1 MNSPLL
7 PLVCMGISFKDHET
21 RCCIFGS
28 YALHTDPKSEAILDV
43 CQFEDEMTR
52 DRSPRVQV
60 VWVLEY

>member
-1 MNSPLL
+1 METCGQLSGFCLNE
-7 PLVCMGISFKDHET
+7 GIESI
-21 RCCIFGS
+21 IFGS

-43 CQFEDEMTR
+43 CHFEDEMTR